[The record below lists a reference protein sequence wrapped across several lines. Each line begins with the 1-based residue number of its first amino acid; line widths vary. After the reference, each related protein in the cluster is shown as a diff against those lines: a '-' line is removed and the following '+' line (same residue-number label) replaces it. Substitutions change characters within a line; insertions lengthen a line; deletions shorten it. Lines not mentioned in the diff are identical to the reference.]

1 MKTLLRKLW
10 AWAWGRDVDTMRTHL
25 NAYAVNKLLD
35 PTL

>member
-10 AWAWGRDVDTMRTHL
+10 AWVLVRDVNTVRTHL